1 MGIKKGD
8 GQLDSL
14 ESPALPRED
23 KERRDESGALSK
35 SVHDGPDLVF
45 TMTRIRCSRWAGFD
59 VHDGPENAKIC
70 DEHRRIPT
78 QAKKECEIAG
88 LRIFFELCAKRK
100 AGFIARL
107 SSLRLAWPFRHTRML
122 KYQGRQGQP

>member
-59 VHDGPENAKIC
+59 VHDGPENAT
-70 DEHRRIPT
+70 D
-78 QAKKECEIAG
+78 G
-88 LRIFFELCAKRK
+88 FLCPSI
-100 AGFIARL
+100 GFHHQDPHGVASHIRL
-107 SSLRLAWPFRHTRML
+107 EAET
-122 KYQGRQGQP
+122 GQSERDDFQRVSQ